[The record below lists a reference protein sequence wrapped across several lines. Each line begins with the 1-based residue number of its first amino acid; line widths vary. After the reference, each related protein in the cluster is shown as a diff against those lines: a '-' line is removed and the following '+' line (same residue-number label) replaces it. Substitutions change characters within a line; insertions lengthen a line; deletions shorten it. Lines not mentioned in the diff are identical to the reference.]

1 MIFNRLYFQKS
12 LNLFLNTKSLAVKNF
27 AYLSTGHEH
36 FLSFVPE
43 LRVGIENDGKTK
55 INFEKLNEKVLL
67 VYFSAGWC
75 ATCKGFTPL
84 LKKLYNHSEDDL
96 AILWIS
102 RDKTASEQMEYYTT
116 NLDPTWMYVPLGKST
131 RDFLKLYKLAGLPSV
146 KLVDNNGK
154 FIEDVKMQI
163 EKNSDNPK
171 ELIQLFKSKINN

>member
-1 MIFNRLYFQKS
+1 MIFNRLYFRKS

-55 INFEKLNEKVLL
+55 IDFEKLNEKVLL

-84 LKKLYNHSEDDL
+84 LKKLYNQSKDDL

-102 RDKTASEQMEYYTT
+102 R
-116 NLDPTWMYVPLGKST
+116 G
-131 RDFLKLYKLAGLPSV
+131 G
-146 KLVDNNGK
+146 NN
-154 FIEDVKMQI
+154 V
-163 EKNSDNPK
+163 
-171 ELIQLFKSKINN
+171 FKK

>member
-27 AYLSTGHEH
+27 VYLSTGHEH

-84 LKKLYNHSEDDL
+84 LKKLYNQSKDDL

-102 RDKTASEQMEYYTT
+102 RDKTASEQMEYYT
-116 NLDPTWMYVPLGKST
+116 NSLDPTWMYVPLGKST

-171 ELIQLFKSKINN
+171 ELIQLFKSKTKN